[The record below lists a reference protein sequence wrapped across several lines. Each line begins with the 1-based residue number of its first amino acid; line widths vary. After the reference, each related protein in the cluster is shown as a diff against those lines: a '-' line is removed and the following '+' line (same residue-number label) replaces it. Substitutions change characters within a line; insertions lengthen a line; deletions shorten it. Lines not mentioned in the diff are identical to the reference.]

1 MSKTLI
7 GTAVA
12 LGVVLVVV
20 YGWLYLPRSE
30 KTASP
35 EELARQ
41 ALQAATAEER
51 ERAAIELAQLSGPAA
66 LEQIR
71 RVLGESRAPQ
81 VRAVCIRALGA
92 VRDFEAMDL
101 LLCALEDESPL
112 VRGRAGVA
120 VTRMIGRDYHFRP
133 HESAEQRAGA
143 VKNIRRYWKAMDGS
157 PQLESYK
164 ERLRQQEDESS

>member
-1 MSKTLI
+1 MGNALKV
-7 GTAVA
+7 TAVSLA
-12 LGVVLVVV
+12 IVLLVV

-30 KTASP
+30 KTTSP

-41 ALQAATAEER
+41 ALQAETAEEQ

-66 LEQIR
+66 LEQLR
-71 RVLGESRAPQ
+71 RVLGESRVPQ
-81 VRAVCIRALGA
+81 VRAVCILALGA
-92 VRDFEAMDL
+92 VRDYESMDL
-101 LLCALEDESPL
+101 LLCALEDESLL

-133 HESAEQRAGA
+133 HESAERRAA
-143 VKNIRRYWKAMDGS
+143 VVKKIREYWQLMDGS

-164 ERLRQQEDESS
+164 ERLRQQEEESS